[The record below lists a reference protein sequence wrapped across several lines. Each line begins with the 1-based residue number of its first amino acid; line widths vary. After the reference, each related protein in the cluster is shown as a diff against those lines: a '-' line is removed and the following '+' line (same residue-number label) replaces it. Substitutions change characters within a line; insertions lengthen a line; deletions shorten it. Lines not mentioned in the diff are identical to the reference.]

1 MKKII
6 LTVAAVFAL
15 TFANA
20 QIKTEAGAFTKPTA
34 GSTQVEVTFTPN
46 LSSGAMFANSS
57 FYDNASSTGIRLR
70 KFSSETKAMRYTASL
85 SVSSSGVVVAGE
97 KEPTAIAAAFGI
109 GVENHMK
116 GTDRLSTFWGYEG
129 NVMFGKDK
137 TKTTTIGVGAQL
149 FTGCD
154 YYIMPNVYLGAEVN
168 FGLSVSSVK
177 PDGGDGT
184 TSFSLKPG
192 INPNLRL
199 GWRF

>member
-15 TFANA
+15 SFANA
-20 QIKTEAGAFTKPTA
+20 QSYTKPSA

-46 LSSGAMFANSS
+46 LSSDAMFANSS
-57 FYDNASSTGIRLR
+57 FYGSETTGLRMR
-70 KFSSETKAMRYTASL
+70 KFSSDTKAMRYTANL
-85 SVSSSGVVVAGE
+85 SVTSSGKVDAAGE
-97 KEPTAIAAAFGI
+97 KEPTAFLAAVGLGI
-109 GVENHMK
+109 ENHMK
-116 GTDRLSTFWGYEG
+116 GADRLSTYWGYEG
-129 NVMFGKDK
+129 SVMFGKDVA
-137 TKTTTIGVGAQL
+137 KTTTIGVGAQL

-168 FGLSVSSVK
+168 FGLSVASVK
-177 PDGGDGT
+177 PDGGDGET
-184 TSFSLKPG
+184 AFSLKPG

>member
-15 TFANA
+15 SFANA
-20 QIKTEAGAFTKPTA
+20 QSYTKPAA
-34 GSTQVEVTFTPN
+34 GDMQLEVTFTPN
-46 LSSGAMFANSS
+46 LSGGEMFANPT
-57 FYDNASSTGIRLR
+57 FYGSENAGIRLR
-70 KFSSETKAMRYTASL
+70 KFSSSTKALRLTAHL
-85 SVSSSGVVVAGE
+85 SYKDTGVDGTDPAM
-97 KEPTAIAAAFGI
+97 ALAASVGI
-109 GVENHMK
+109 ENHMK

-129 NVMFGKDK
+129 TIGYGKDAAK
-137 TKTTTIGVGAQL
+137 ETTIGLGAQL

-177 PDGGDGT
+177 PNGDDGT
-184 TSFSLKPG
+184 TEIELKPG

>member
-6 LTVAAVFAL
+6 LTVAAVLAL

-20 QIKTEAGAFTKPTA
+20 QSYTKPTA

-57 FYDNASSTGIRLR
+57 FYGLDTPTGPTTGLRMR
-70 KFSSETKAMRYTASL
+70 KFSSDTKAMRYTANL
-85 SVSSSGVVVAGE
+85 SISSSGKEDAAGD
-97 KEPTAIAAAFGI
+97 KEPTAFLAAFGI

-116 GTDRLSTFWGYEG
+116 GTDRLSTYWGYEG
-129 NVMFGKDK
+129 NVGFGKDIA
-137 TKTTTIGVGAQL
+137 KTTTIGVGAQL

-177 PDGGDGT
+177 PDGGDGVT
-184 TSFSLKPG
+184 AFKLNPG
-192 INPNLRL
+192 INPSLRL

>member
-15 TFANA
+15 SFANA
-20 QIKTEAGAFTKPTA
+20 QSYTKPAA
-34 GSTQVEVTFTPN
+34 GDMQLEVTFTPN
-46 LSSGAMFANSS
+46 LSSTAMFSNPT
-57 FYDNASSTGIRLR
+57 FYGTAATGIRLR
-70 KFSSETKAMRYTASL
+70 KFSSETKAMRFTGHL
-85 SVSSSGVVVAGE
+85 SYNDTGVSGSN
-97 KEPTAIAAAFGI
+97 AALALAVGLGI
-109 GVENHMK
+109 ENHMK

-129 NVMFGKDK
+129 TVLYATDAAKQ
-137 TKTTTIGVGAQL
+137 TTIGVGAQL

-168 FGLSVSSVK
+168 FGLSVASVT
-177 PDGGDGT
+177 PDGGKAT
-184 TSFSLKPG
+184 TSIGLNPG